1 MLRYRLLSPRWCKVW
16 ADLAGNK
23 LRSLLVV
30 LSITVGVFA
39 VGMVYSS
46 YLMFQRDL
54 AGSWG
59 AASPADVGLYAD
71 LFDEELIDSIRSL
84 RGVREA
90 DGRFN
95 ADVRVR
101 TANGEWRYMWL
112 TAISDY
118 SKQKVN
124 IVRPQSGAWPPGDG
138 DVLLERSSI
147 KELGV
152 SEGSRILVE
161 TAAGNKR
168 LLKVTGVVYDP
179 CQIPSL
185 FSGRSYGYIDMDT
198 LEKLDEERRLNQV
211 NLVVEPWVLQGKE
224 TAPIEAVGR
233 RAFSKLEQGD
243 TTITWFQVNKPG
255 EHLMQGSIS
264 AILLLLA
271 VMGVLSLLLST
282 FLLINTVTAILT
294 QQVRQLGIMKAIG
307 AQRGQLLRMYLT
319 LVGAYGILALV
330 VAAPLGALAAGA
342 LTGFMAGLFNFDS
355 GGLELPPRVLLL
367 KAAVAVGIPL
377 AAALWPVW
385 RGTGLTVREAIS
397 DYGIHSVAAGG
408 RFDRYLDIVLAKL
421 KELPRPVVL
430 SLRNTFRRRGRLM
443 LTLLTLTIAGTAFM
457 AVFSVRASLSAN
469 LENTLEYYR
478 YDVMLQFTESYRTG
492 RITQEVMRVPGVKA
506 VEVWGFTPGR
516 ILRDERKESENAASS
531 EVTVLAPPVGTELIR
546 PVMLAGRWLV
556 PGDESALVV
565 DTTTVN
571 DNPHLTVGAPVVV
584 KIGEHKLRFTV
595 VGIAQG
601 VWEKTCVYAPYD
613 WLSGAI
619 QEAGRARSV
628 QIVAADSA
636 PQAQKILGRAVD
648 EHLKR
653 QGLRVKRVTTV
664 AETKQRI
671 QKGNDILIT
680 FLLIMVVL
688 LAVVG
693 ALGLAGALGL
703 NVLERTREI
712 GMMRAIG
719 ASSLDIGQVFVMEA
733 LCIGLISWLA
743 GVVLAVPMAALLEYQ
758 VGLLLF
764 HYPLD
769 FHFSF
774 SGVGIWLG
782 VSGLLSL
789 LASLLPAWNAARM
802 SVREVLNYE

>member
-1 MLRYRLLSPRWCKVW
+1 MSRSLLLSPRWRKVW

-23 LRSLLVV
+23 LRTLLVV

-59 AASPADVGLYAD
+59 AASPADVSLYAD
-71 LFDEELIDSIRSL
+71 PFDEELIDSIRSL

-101 TANGEWRYMWL
+101 TAGGEWRQMWL
-112 TAISDY
+112 TAIPDY
-118 SKQKVN
+118 IKQKVN
-124 IVRPQSGAWPPGDG
+124 VVRPESGSWPPGDG
-138 DVLLERSSI
+138 DVLLERSSVTQ
-147 KELGV
+147 LGMV
-152 SEGSRILVE
+152 EGSRILVE

-168 LLKVTGVVYDP
+168 LLKITGIVYDSS
-179 CQIPSL
+179 QLPSL
-185 FSGRSYGYIDMDT
+185 FSGRAYGYIDMDT

-224 TAPIEAVGR
+224 KAPIEAVGR
-233 RAFSKLEQGD
+233 RAFSKLEQGN
-243 TTITWFQVNKPG
+243 TTVTWFLVNKPG
-255 EHLMQGSIS
+255 EHLMHGPIS

-282 FLLINTVTAILT
+282 FLLVNTVAAILT

-307 AQRGQLLRMYLT
+307 AQRNQLLRMYLT

-330 VAAPLGALAAGA
+330 VAAPLGALAASA
-342 LTGFMAGLFNFDS
+342 LTGFMAGMFNFDS
-355 GGLELPPRVLLL
+355 GGLEFPGRVLLL
-367 KAAVAVGIPL
+367 ETAVALGGPL

-385 RGTGLTVREAIS
+385 QGTGRTVREAIS
-397 DYGIHSVAAGG
+397 DYGIGGVVPGG
-408 RFDRYLDIVLAKL
+408 RFDRCLDAGLAKL

-430 SLRNTFRRRGRLM
+430 SLRNTFRQRGRLV
-443 LTLLTLTIAGTAFM
+443 LTLLTLTMAGTAFM
-457 AVFSVRASLSAN
+457 AVFSLRAALYAG
-469 LENTLEYYR
+469 LEQTLDYYR
-478 YDVMLQFTESYRTG
+478 YDVMVQFTESYRTN
-492 RITQEVMRVPGVKA
+492 RIDQAVMRVPGVKA
-506 VEVWGFTPGR
+506 AEVWGYTPGR

-531 EVTVLAPPVGTELIR
+531 EVTVLAPPVDTEIIR
-546 PVMLAGRWLV
+546 PVIRSGRWLV
-556 PGDESALVV
+556 PGDENALVV

-571 DNPHLTVGAPVVV
+571 DNPQLTVGAPAVV
-584 KIGEHKLRFTV
+584 KIGDHKLRLTV

-601 VWEKTCVYAPYD
+601 VLEGTYVYAPYG

-628 QIVAADSA
+628 QIVATDSA
-636 PQAQKILGRAVD
+636 PQAQKTLGRAVD

-653 QGLRVKRVTTV
+653 QGLKVKRVTPV
-664 AETKQRI
+664 FETKQRI
-671 QKGNDILIT
+671 QQRNGILIA

-693 ALGLAGALGL
+693 ALGLAGSLGL

-712 GMMRAIG
+712 GVMRAIG
-719 ASSLDIGQVFVMEA
+719 ASSLDIARVFVLEA

-743 GVVLAVPMAALLEYQ
+743 GALLAVPMAALLAHQ
-758 VGLLLF
+758 VGLLFF

-769 FHFSF
+769 FYFSF
-774 SGVGIWLG
+774 TGVGIWLG
-782 VSGLLSL
+782 VSVTLSL